1 MQTDQKNQGSQ
12 VGNKSKGMQHDKNK
26 SGSKNPGQPSTGS
39 GQSGTGSGTVHSS
52 GNRGNTG
59 MNK

>member
-1 MQTDQKNQGSQ
+1 MQNDQKNQGSQ
-12 VGNKSKGMQHDKNK
+12 VHNKSKGMQHDKNK
-26 SGSKNPGQPSTGS
+26 SGSKNPGQVSTGS
-39 GQSGTGSGTVHSS
+39 GQSGPGTGPSS

>member
-12 VGNKSKGMQHDKNK
+12 VGNKSKGMQHDKTK
-26 SGSKNPGQPSTGS
+26 SGSKNPGQASTGS
-39 GQSGTGSGTVHSS
+39 GQSGTGTGPSS

>member
-26 SGSKNPGQPSTGS
+26 SGSKNPGQASTGS
-39 GQSGTGSGTVHSS
+39 GQSGTGHSS